1 MIVIEKCAVKKVTVI
16 VIVIVM
22 VYDCDYDG
30 ASKCIYAIAIV
41 IAIKMCLIKYISSI
55 SWH

>member
-1 MIVIEKCAVKKVTVI
+1 MMMIVIEKCAVKKVT
-16 VIVIVM
+16 VIVM

-41 IAIKMCLIKYISSI
+41 IAIKICLIKYISSI